1 MEGFMTQPIS
11 RRATLALTGAAFGA
25 LGARAAQAQA
35 GEFNILS
42 HRVHQAVATDT
53 ARPGGDVTEAWRAQT
68 GRRIIWNT
76 LDVAPIHDRLQR
88 ELSLAETS
96 IDLAYVVN
104 TAISARLLRLLEPLD
119 ALAAREP
126 IEDWPDVS
134 PGLARAVTLDG
145 TLRAVPIRH
154 ATVGLFYNEEMLAE
168 RGVAPPSTLEELIA
182 AARRCTYTRADGTP
196 VNGFAFQGNS
206 HFNMLTMAFGF
217 DAPLIDA
224 DLRLLPN
231 EAGMERT
238 LATLRA
244 LFQDNVLPR
253 NFPAMTQEEVFNLI
267 QTGRVAMA
275 YAILGRYVDFNDPA
289 KSRVAGKIKVIPAVA
304 SAAIRERVPLVAT
317 SDFWSMAIP
326 HNSRSKLLAWSLI
339 RALSSKDAT
348 LRQAL
353 NGNGPVRA
361 SAYADP
367 RLIAALPYAAVEARV
382 LPYARPPMPSFERAQ
397 QAGDVMVQTVQAVV
411 IGRMSAAEGVAE
423 LKRRVGPLLG

>member
-1 MEGFMTQPIS
+1 MTQRIS
-11 RRATLALTGAAFGA
+11 RRATLALAGAALA
-25 LGARAAQAQA
+25 SRAGAQAQD
-35 GEFNILS
+35 FNLLS

-53 ARPGGDVTEAWRAQT
+53 NRAGGDVTAAWRTANN
-68 GRRIIWNT
+68 RRIVWNT

-88 ELSLAETS
+88 ELSLGETS

-104 TAISARLLRLLEPLD
+104 TAISARLLRQLEPLD
-119 ALAAREP
+119 ALMRAEP
-126 IEDWPDVS
+126 IEEWPDVS
-134 PGLARAVTLDG
+134 PGLVRAVTLDS

-154 ATVGLFYNEEMLAE
+154 ATVGLFYNEEILAE
-168 RGVAPPSTLEELIA
+168 RGIAAPPTTLEDLIE
-182 AARRCTYTRADGTP
+182 AARRCTYTRADGTA

-206 HFNMLTMAFGF
+206 HFNMLTIAFGF
-217 DAPLIDA
+217 DAPLIDP

-231 EAGMERT
+231 EAGMERA
-238 LATLRA
+238 LATLRD
-244 LFQDNVLPR
+244 LFQAGVMPR
-253 NFPAMTQEEVFNLI
+253 TFPAMTQEEVFNLI

-275 YAILGRYVDFNDPA
+275 YAILGRYADFNDPA
-289 KSRVAGKIKVIPAVA
+289 KSRTAGKIKVVPAVA
-304 SAAIRERVPLVAT
+304 SAAIRARVPLVAT

-326 HNSRSKLLAWSLI
+326 HNSRNKQLAWSLI

-367 RLIAALPYAAVEARV
+367 RLMAALPYAAVEARV
-382 LPYARPPMPSFERAQ
+382 LPHARPPMPSFERAQ
-397 QAGDVMVQTVQAVV
+397 QAGDVMIQTVQAVV
-411 IGRMSAAEGVAE
+411 IGRMSPAEGVAE